1 MTASRPG
8 PPFRADHVGSLLRP
22 EELKKAFREFGAG
35 KIRPE
40 QFREIQNRAIR
51 NVVALQESIGLESI
65 TDGEFR
71 RASYWAHFVDAVEG
85 FEVREAQFHFR
96 DEAGA
101 IMNFSCPHTAGR
113 LRRRHGISTEEFKYL
128 REITARTPKIT
139 MPSPSTMHFW
149 RGRVGYQDIEV
160 FFADLSRI
168 YREEIA
174 ELAELGARYIQLDE
188 VPLAMLCDPQVREA
202 VQVRG
207 EDCERLVDT
216 YIAAINLALEG
227 RPPGVSAVM
236 HLCRGNYKG
245 KWMSEGGYES
255 VAERLF
261 ASAGVDAFFLEYDS
275 PRAGDFTPLR
285 FVPADKMAVLG
296 LISTKTPQL
305 EVKDAIKRRVE
316 EATRFVA
323 LERLAISPQCGFAST
338 VGGNPVTEDDEK
350 RKLELLVE
358 MATEIW
364 SG

>member
-1 MTASRPG
+1 
-8 PPFRADHVGSLLRP
+8 LRP
-22 EELKKAFREFGAG
+22 EDLKKAFREFGAG
-35 KIRPE
+35 KISPE
-40 QFREIQNRAIR
+40 QFQEIQDRAIT
-51 NVVALQESIGLESI
+51 NVVALQESIGLQSI

-85 FEVREAQFHFR
+85 FAVKEALFHFR

-113 LRRRHGISTEEFKYL
+113 LRRRRGISTEEFKYL
-128 REITARTPKIT
+128 RGVTGRTPKIT

-149 RGRVGYQDIEV
+149 RGRAGLEPAEYQDIEV
-160 FFADLSRI
+160 FFADLSRV

-174 ELAELGARYIQLDE
+174 ALAELGARYIQLDE
-188 VPLAMLCDPQVREA
+188 VPLAMLCDPQVRET
-202 VQVRG
+202 VQSRG
-207 EDCERLVDT
+207 EDCERLVDS
-216 YIAAINLALEG
+216 YIAAINSALVG
-227 RPPGVSAVM
+227 RPAGVTAVM

-261 ASAGVDAFFLEYDS
+261 ATAGVDAFFLEYDS

-285 FVPADKMAVLG
+285 FLPANKMAVLG

-305 EVKDAIKRRVE
+305 EMKDAIKRRVE

-323 LERLAISPQCGFAST
+323 LDRLGISPQCGFAST

-358 MATEIW
+358 MAGEIW
-364 SG
+364 PR